1 MFQEKELKA
10 EMARKGIN
18 KKQLAKEI
26 GMSTKTLYLKMK
38 TGKFGIDE
46 VEKIMRVLDLKSP
59 MSIFFAGW

>member
-1 MFQEKELKA
+1 MFQVKELKA

-18 KKQLAKEI
+18 QQQLAKEI

-38 TGKFGIDE
+38 TGKFGTDE
-46 VEKIMRVLDLKSP
+46 VEKIMKVLDLKSP